1 MKNLNFPGL
10 PRVMVIDDEEGMRD
24 GLRALLQAEG
34 VAIETSSKIEDAVTR
49 AEKKTFDIIFVNI
62 NLAGADGLNVIG
74 TLRQSTPS
82 TDIVILSGY
91 GVVANSIEAMRK
103 GASDVI
109 EKPFTQDRILSVV
122 RRSLDTR
129 QLKSELTRAR
139 GRVQE
144 LTSTELIGLSPVI
157 REVQT
162 RIDHISHAPDT
173 TVLVTGKA
181 GTGKEL
187 AARCIHD
194 RSDRRHGPFVTVNCA
209 AWTESLLEAEMFG
222 CESGVFT
229 GVGSEGKEGLFAAAS
244 GGTIFLDEIA
254 GMAMTLQTKIL
265 RVLESRTYHKVG
277 GAQELTMDVRVIVST
292 NFDLRSEV
300 EAGRF
305 REDLFYRL
313 NVMTLDVPVLM
324 DRPEDIPLLAHFFLD
339 QVGCHMGKALSG
351 FTAEA
356 METLCEY
363 SWPGNVREIRNV
375 VERAAMACSNG
386 IIDERHLPDFTGG
399 SPDGSDA
406 IARGNIT
413 LDMKDCSIRALEG
426 QLVSQVLEDTSWNIS
441 KAAAILGIN
450 RTTLY
455 NKIRLH
461 SLGNRPAR
469 AKAPTL

>member
-1 MKNLNFPGL
+1 
-10 PRVMVIDDEEGMRD
+10 MVIDDEEGMRD

-34 VAIETSSKIEDAVTR
+34 VAIETSSSIEDAVDRTER
-49 AEKKTFDIIFVNI
+49 KAFDIIFVNV
-62 NLAGADGLNVIG
+62 NLAGADGLNVIA

-91 GVVANSIEAMRK
+91 GVVANAIDAMRK
-103 GASDVI
+103 GACDVV
-109 EKPFTQDRILSVV
+109 EKPFTRDRILSVV

-129 QLKSELTRAR
+129 QLKSELTRVR

-144 LTSTELIGLSPVI
+144 LTSTELIGLSPAI
-157 REVQT
+157 REVQA

-209 AWTESLLEAEMFG
+209 TWTESLLEAEMFG

-229 GVGSEGKEGLFAAAS
+229 GAGSEGKQGLFSLAA
-244 GGTIFLDEIA
+244 GGTIFLDEIGGM
-254 GMAMTLQTKIL
+254 GMALQAKIL
-265 RVLESRTYHKVG
+265 RVLEDRTYHKVG
-277 GAQELTMDVRVIVST
+277 GAQELALETRVIVSS

-300 EAGRF
+300 ADGRF

-313 NVMTLDVPVLM
+313 NVMTLELPVLI
-324 DRPEDIPLLAHFFLD
+324 DRPEDVPLLAHFFLD
-339 QVGCHMGKALSG
+339 QVGRHMGKALSG
-351 FTAEA
+351 FSAEA

-386 IIDERHLPDFTGG
+386 IIDEGHLPAFTGG
-399 SPDGSDA
+399 SPDGSDT

-413 LDMKDCSIRALEG
+413 LDIKDCSIRALEG

-461 SLGNRPAR
+461 SLGNRPTR
-469 AKAPTL
+469 ATAPAL

>member
-34 VAIETSSKIEDAVTR
+34 VAIETSSKIEDAVAR
-49 AEKKTFDIIFVNI
+49 AENKAFDIIFVNI

-91 GVVANSIEAMRK
+91 GVVANAIEAMRK

-144 LTSTELIGLSPVI
+144 LTSTELVGLSPVI
-157 REVQT
+157 RKVQA

-209 AWTESLLEAEMFG
+209 AWTESLLEVEMFG

-292 NFDLRSEV
+292 KFDLRSEV

-386 IIDERHLPDFTGG
+386 IIDERLLPDFTGG

-441 KAAAILGIN
+441 KAAVILGIN

-461 SLGNRPAR
+461 SLGNRPTR